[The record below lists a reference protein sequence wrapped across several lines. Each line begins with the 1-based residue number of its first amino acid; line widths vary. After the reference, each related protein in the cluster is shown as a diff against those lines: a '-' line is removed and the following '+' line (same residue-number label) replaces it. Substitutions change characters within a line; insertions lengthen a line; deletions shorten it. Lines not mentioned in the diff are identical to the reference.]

1 MKLSILDQS
10 PVVAGITASQA
21 LHNTVDLARHADA
34 WGYHRYWVA
43 EHHGGA
49 SFASASPEI
58 VMTRLASATE
68 RIRIGS
74 GGILAP
80 HYAPLKVAEV
90 ARSMEAFFPGRIDL
104 GLGRAPGGDP
114 VVTRALRSETNID
127 TEAKVRSI
135 LAYLADLHVPTPT
148 SDVVAVPDGV
158 TAPDVWILGTS
169 ADSARMAARLGLRY
183 AFGSFIDPTN
193 MAEAFRIYWGDFV
206 PSAWC
211 SEPTTMIATV
221 AFAAETERDAR
232 AIAACTEAWFVQSFL
247 RAKNVRFPSSIDR
260 LTITPTVFEQGIV
273 EMRRRCVIYGDGT
286 SARQQLEHLAK
297 TYATQEIA
305 VVTITEHHV
314 DRLRSYELLSASP
327 S

>member
-10 PVVAGITASQA
+10 PVVAGTTASQA
-21 LHNTVDLARHADA
+21 LLNTLDLAQRADA
-34 WGYHRYWVA
+34 WGYHRYWAA

-58 VMTRLASATE
+58 VMTRLAAATQ
-68 RIRIGS
+68 RMRIGS

-104 GLGRAPGGDP
+104 GLGRAPGADP
-114 VVTRALRSETNID
+114 VVTRALRNETSID
-127 TEAKVRSI
+127 TVAKVRSI
-135 LAYLADLHVPTPT
+135 LAYLANLRIPTPT
-148 SDVVAVPDGV
+148 SGVVAVPDGV
-158 TAPDVWILGTS
+158 TSPDVWILGTS
-169 ADSARMAARLGLRY
+169 TESARMAAQLGLRY

-193 MAEAFRIYWGDFV
+193 MAEAFQIYWGDFV

-211 SEPTTMIATV
+211 AEPTTLIATV

-232 AIAACTEAWFVQSFL
+232 GIAACTEAWFVESFL

-260 LTITPTVFEQGIV
+260 LTMVPSAFEQSIV
-273 EMRRRCVIYGDGT
+273 EMRRRSVIYGDAV
-286 SARQQLEHLAK
+286 SARQQLEHLAS

-305 VVTITEHHV
+305 VVTITEHHEE
-314 DRLRSYELLSASP
+314 RLRSYELLMAH
-327 S
+327 

>member
-10 PVVAGITASQA
+10 PVTTGITASQA
-21 LHNTVDLARHADA
+21 LHNTLDLAQRADA

-58 VMTRLASATE
+58 VMTRLAAATQ
-68 RIRIGS
+68 RMRIGS

-114 VVTRALRSETNID
+114 VVTRALRNETNID
-127 TEAKVRSI
+127 VEAKLRSI
-135 LAYLADLHVPTPT
+135 LSYLADLRVPTPT
-148 SDVVAVPDGV
+148 TDVVAVPDGV
-158 TAPDVWILGTS
+158 SAPDVWILGTS
-169 ADSARMAARLGLRY
+169 TDSARLAARLGLRY

-193 MAEAFRIYWGDFV
+193 MAEAFRMYWGDFV
-206 PSAWC
+206 PSVWC
-211 SEPTTMIATV
+211 TEPTTLIATV

-232 AIAACTEAWFVQSFL
+232 SIAACTEAWFVESFL
-247 RAKNVRFPSSIDR
+247 RAKNVRFPSSTDR
-260 LTITPTVFEQGIV
+260 VTLVPTPFEQGIV
-273 EMRRRCVIYGDGT
+273 EMRRRSVIYGDRV
-286 SARQQLEHLAK
+286 SARQQLEHLAT
-297 TYATQEIA
+297 TYATHEVA
-305 VVTITEHHV
+305 VVTITEHHEE
-314 DRLRSYELLSASP
+314 RLRSYELLAR
-327 S
+327 